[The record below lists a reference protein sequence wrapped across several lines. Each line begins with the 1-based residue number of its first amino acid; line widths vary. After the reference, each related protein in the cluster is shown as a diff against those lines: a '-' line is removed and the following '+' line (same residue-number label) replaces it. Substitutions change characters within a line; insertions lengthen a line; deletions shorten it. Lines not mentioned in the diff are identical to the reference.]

1 MASEMPERALSAT
14 SLEVETDDDS
24 LINVEKRRRK
34 RFLCNPNV
42 SVLSR
47 RKWRAKKSKVTEDT
61 NESSTTNVHS
71 PHLNI
76 STELDEQSY
85 CSAVIETG
93 SGIETE
99 AEYTET
105 EHSFSLLYDN
115 DNESI
120 NFSDNEDHSISSS
133 ETDSYY
139 LSSDD
144 DDDLLTVSDDQ
155 ESEHEMEKRS
165 R

>member
-1 MASEMPERALSAT
+1 M
-14 SLEVETDDDS
+14 
-24 LINVEKRRRK
+24 
-34 RFLCNPNV
+34 
-42 SVLSR
+42 
-47 RKWRAKKSKVTEDT
+47 
-61 NESSTTNVHS
+61 HS
-71 PHLNI
+71 PHLSI

-144 DDDLLTVSDDQ
+144 DDDSLTVSDDQ

>member
-34 RFLCNPNV
+34 RFLWNPNV

-47 RKWRAKKSKVTEDT
+47 RKWRAKRSKVTEDT

-71 PHLNI
+71 PHFSI

-93 SGIETE
+93 SGIETG
-99 AEYTET
+99 AEYAET
-105 EHSFSLLYDN
+105 EIASHCCTTMITSQ
-115 DNESI
+115 
-120 NFSDNEDHSISSS
+120 
-133 ETDSYY
+133 
-139 LSSDD
+139 
-144 DDDLLTVSDDQ
+144 LTSVITRTTAFL
-155 ESEHEMEKRS
+155 HRKLTATILAATTMTIR
-165 R
+165 

>member
-71 PHLNI
+71 PHLSI

-105 EHSFSLLYDN
+105 EHTLLYDN

-144 DDDLLTVSDDQ
+144 DDDSLTVSDDQ

>member
-1 MASEMPERALSAT
+1 MSSEMPEKASSTT

-24 LINVEKRRRK
+24 LMNVKKRRRK
-34 RFLCNPNV
+34 RFLWNPNV

-47 RKWRAKKSKVTEDT
+47 RKWRAKMSKVTEDT
-61 NESSTTNVHS
+61 NESSTTDVHS
-71 PHLNI
+71 PHLSI
-76 STELDEQSY
+76 STELDEKAY
-85 CSAVIETG
+85 CSAVIGTG

-105 EHSFSLLYDN
+105 EHSFSLFYDSEN
-115 DNESI
+115 KSI

-133 ETDSYY
+133 ETDRFY

-144 DDDLLTVSDDQ
+144 NDDSLNCV
-155 ESEHEMEKRS
+155 R
-165 R
+165 

>member
-1 MASEMPERALSAT
+1 MASEMPKRALSAT
-14 SLEVETDDDS
+14 SLEVETGDDS
-24 LINVEKRRRK
+24 LINVEKHWRK
-34 RFLCNPNV
+34 RNPNV

-71 PHLNI
+71 PHFSI
-76 STELDEQSY
+76 PVSTELDEQSY

-139 LSSDD
+139 LSSNDD
-144 DDDLLTVSDDQ
+144 DDSLTVSDDQ